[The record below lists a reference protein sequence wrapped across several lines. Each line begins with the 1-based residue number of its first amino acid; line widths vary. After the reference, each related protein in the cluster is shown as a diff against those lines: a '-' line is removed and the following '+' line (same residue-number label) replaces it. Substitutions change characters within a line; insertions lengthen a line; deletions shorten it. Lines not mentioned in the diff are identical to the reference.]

1 MGKNRVAILGSP
13 DSWHSRELTHAL
25 QGRGIEPEFIDPLSL
40 QARLG
45 EKMGVTGQ
53 GTDLLDFDLLLVREV
68 PGGSLEQVIFRM
80 DALHQLENMGWRVI
94 NSPYAI
100 EKMVDKYYTS
110 SLLQQAGI
118 PVPDTRVCE
127 DFSRAMEGFRQ
138 LSGDVV
144 VKPLFGSRGA
154 GMVRVTDPE
163 MASRKFRALQMGGY
177 IFYLQKFIP
186 HNNRD
191 IRVLVVGNDCLAA
204 MERVGDDWKTNISV
218 GARPMKL
225 DVSAEIK
232 DLCIRASKS
241 VGADYCGVDL
251 LRNEMGELYVIEVNS
266 MPAWQGLQQVTEFN
280 IADRIGNYCCDS
292 ITHRTE
298 EAIKR

>member
-1 MGKNRVAILGSP
+1 MGKNRIAILGSP
-13 DSWHSRELTHAL
+13 DSWHSQELERAFQEH
-25 QGRGIEPEFIDPLSL
+25 GMNPEFMDPLSL
-40 QARLG
+40 RARLG
-45 EKMGVTGQ
+45 EKMEVWGQ
-53 GTDLLDFDLLLVREV
+53 GSDLSSYDLLLAREV

-80 DALHQLENMGWRVI
+80 DALHQLENRGLKVI

-110 SLLQQAGI
+110 SLLQQAGL
-118 PVPDTRVCE
+118 PVPETRVSE
-127 DFSRAMEGFRQ
+127 DLSQALEGFRQ
-138 LSGDVV
+138 LGGDVV

-163 MASRKFRALQMGGY
+163 TASRTFRALQMGGY

-191 IRVLVVGNDCLAA
+191 IRVLVAGQKCLAA

-225 DVSAEIK
+225 DISAETK
-232 DLCIRASKS
+232 DLCLRAAKS
-241 VGADYCGVDL
+241 LGADYCGVDL
-251 LRNEMGELYVIEVNS
+251 LSSETGERYVIEVIS
-266 MPAWQGLQQVTEFN
+266 MPAWKGLQQVTDFN
-280 IADRIGNYCCDS
+280 IAEQLVAFWINSRG
-292 ITHRTE
+292 R
-298 EAIKR
+298 

>member
-1 MGKNRVAILGSP
+1 MGKSKVAILGYSE
-13 DSWHSRELTHAL
+13 SWHSRELSRAL
-25 QGRGIEPEFIDPLSL
+25 QDRDITPEFIDPLSL

-45 EKMGVTGQ
+45 EKMRVSSQ
-53 GTDLLDFDLLLVREV
+53 GTDLSDIDLLLVREV

-80 DALHQLENMGWRVI
+80 DALHQLENMGLKVI

-110 SLLQQAGI
+110 SLLQQADI
-118 PVPDTRVCE
+118 LVPETRVAE
-127 DFSRAMEGFRQ
+127 DFSQAMEGFHQ
-138 LSGDVV
+138 LGGDVV

-163 MASRKFRALQMGGY
+163 TASRTFRALQLGGY

-191 IRVLVVGNDCLAA
+191 MRVLVVGENCLAA
-204 MERVGDDWKTNISV
+204 MERVADDWKTNISV
-218 GARPMKL
+218 GAHPMKL
-225 DVSAEIK
+225 ELSTEIK
-232 DLCIRASKS
+232 TLCLLASKS

-251 LRNEMGELYVIEVNS
+251 LRSETGELYVIEVNS
-266 MPAWQGLQQVTEFN
+266 MPAWQGLQQVTDFN
-280 IADRIGNYCCDS
+280 IADHLVEYLCNSIIG
-292 ITHRTE
+292 
-298 EAIKR
+298 